1 MGTTLHYGGMIGS
14 LELEWFWDSLTDEE
28 RKTITSY
35 SLDSSNSLPD
45 QGKIGRT
52 SASQLIYLVT
62 FLIYASSRRQYD
74 IAETLI
80 RLCENAKGTDLDFHY
95 FYINAGDCYYNQI
108 RRGKGPVDSAIHYY
122 ELDVDLFPRYKDELY
137 ALFCGQ
143 TPYIL
148 SFQRLATCYEIQ
160 GRIKDA
166 IAISKQAL
174 DLGMTMMYTTENG
187 FQDRIERLKSLQ

>member
-108 RRGKGPVDSAIHYY
+108 RRGKV
-122 ELDVDLFPRYKDELY
+122 LL
-137 ALFCGQ
+137 
-143 TPYIL
+143 IL
-148 SFQRLATCYEIQ
+148 Q
-160 GRIKDA
+160 
-166 IAISKQAL
+166 
-174 DLGMTMMYTTENG
+174 YTTMSLTWIYSLDIKMNYMHC
-187 FQDRIERLKSLQ
+187 FADRRHIYYLSKGLPHVMKYKAELKMLLLSANKP